1 MLNVKFFATLA
12 LLSSLSACISP
23 GVGPNQNNSPATPI
37 GQGNP
42 QMAKNPFVQVDSEG
56 NTRLVDNLLNQALT
70 QMPKSELSEAEK
82 TGLLQ
87 MREEEKLAQDVYLT
101 LAGLW
106 PQARQFQ
113 NIASSEASHT
123 ESVRQL
129 LERYQIA
136 DPALKET
143 GKFNSAPIQQLYES
157 LISQGKT
164 SLIGALQVGLEIE
177 ELDIA
182 DLQTLSK
189 QIDQEDIRLV
199 YQELERGS
207 RNHLR
212 AFHTALKTAGGS
224 YTAKHLSQNAF
235 DAIATSTVER
245 GNGG

>member
-1 MLNVKFFATLA
+1 MFKVKFFATLA
-12 LLSSLSACISP
+12 LLGSLSACSTL
-23 GVGPNQNNSPATPI
+23 GLGPNQNQISPN
-37 GQGNP
+37 QNNP
-42 QMAKNPFVQVDSEG
+42 GANKNPFVQVDSEG
-56 NTRLVDNLLNQALT
+56 STRLVDNLLNQALA

-87 MREEEKLAQDVYLT
+87 MREEEKLAQDVYLS

-113 NIASSEASHT
+113 NISSSEASHT

-136 DPALKET
+136 DPAQKET
-143 GKFNSAPIQQLYES
+143 GKFNSAALQSLYDS
-157 LISQGKT
+157 LITQGKT
-164 SLIGALQVGLEIE
+164 SLIAALQVGLEIE

-189 QIDQEDIRLV
+189 SIDQEDIHLV

-212 AFHTALKTAGGS
+212 AFNNALKTAGGT
-224 YTAKHLSQNAF
+224 YNAKHLSQSAF
-235 DAIATSTVER
+235 DTIATSAVER

>member
-1 MLNVKFFATLA
+1 MFKFKFFAMLA
-12 LLSSLSACISP
+12 LLGSLSACSTLS
-23 GVGPNQNNSPATPI
+23 PNQNNASATPTR
-37 GQGNP
+37 QGSP
-42 QMAKNPFVQVDSEG
+42 LASKNPFVQVDSSG
-56 NTRLVDNLLNQALT
+56 STRLIDNLLNQALA

-87 MREEEKLAQDVYLT
+87 MREEEKLAQDVYLS

-113 NIASSEASHT
+113 NISGSEASHT

-129 LERYQIA
+129 LERYQII

-143 GKFNSAPIQQLYES
+143 GKFSSVAMQNLYDS
-157 LISQGKT
+157 LTTQGKT
-164 SLIGALQVGLEIE
+164 SLIAALQVGLEIE

-189 QIDQEDIRLV
+189 SIDQEDIRLV

-212 AFHTALKTAGGS
+212 AFHNALKTAGGT
-224 YTAKHLSQNAF
+224 YKAKHLSQSAF
-235 DAIATSTVER
+235 DAIATSAVER
-245 GNGG
+245 GSGG